1 MVRIPIAKAQEII
14 TAWADEVIMPKSSP
28 IQKLVIT
35 LALLQKGPELAAML
49 KPLADPDGYI
59 NSDNLVSAFDK
70 AGGSITIPTL
80 NWVFD
85 REDLDK
91 LIDKAKIYGNS

>member
-1 MVRIPIAKAQEII
+1 
-14 TAWADEVIMPKSSP
+14 
-28 IQKLVIT
+28 
-35 LALLQKGPELAAML
+35 ML